1 MKSMWCIHD
10 RIFLKKTREVFDVD
24 IKAYKE
30 RVEKAVEYLKGQIDE
45 TPEIAIILGSGLSVI
60 ADEVEKE
67 GTSKKIPYSEIP
79 GFPISTAPGHK
90 GELIFGK
97 LFGKNVML
105 MNGRFHYYEGYSM
118 KEVTFPIRVMQL
130 LGVEILI
137 VTNAAGGLNPDF
149 EVGRPMIITDH
160 INFMGDNPL
169 IGPNVDEW
177 GPRFPDMSEPYDK
190 ELIELAYNSARELGI
205 PVYQGVYVAVTG
217 PCFETPAELRMLRK
231 FGADAVGMSTV
242 PEVIV
247 ARHGQIR
254 VLGISAITDRAV
266 PEDLKPLT
274 AEEVLEVAEKTGRK
288 IAQIIFEVVRKL

>member
-1 MKSMWCIHD
+1 M
-10 RIFLKKTREVFDVD
+10 
-24 IKAYKE
+24 
-30 RVEKAVEYLKGQIDE
+30 
-45 TPEIAIILGSGLSVI
+45 
-60 ADEVEKE
+60 EKE

-205 PVYQGVYVAVTG
+205 PVYQVSMWPLQVRASKRPLSSECSENSG
-217 PCFETPAELRMLRK
+217 PMQLECQPFRK
-231 FGADAVGMSTV
+231 S
-242 PEVIV
+242 
-247 ARHGQIR
+247 
-254 VLGISAITDRAV
+254 
-266 PEDLKPLT
+266 
-274 AEEVLEVAEKTGRK
+274 
-288 IAQIIFEVVRKL
+288 